1 MFSPPLGA
9 QLAVRGGGS
18 RGDHAVAEIDA
29 PAPVEQLADFDAL
42 VAVAATARP
51 GRDVQHHA
59 RQVDRVVV
67 QHGGLVAEAA
77 HTVEINT
84 PAQRAPRGGGVL
96 RRNGEAPVV
105 HGSVALEDRVRL
117 RARARAGEPELRV
130 VAASVPQEH
139 QPGLRLAIAPA
150 PMLRGPPPDGR
161 HAARTQ
167 HAAHRPHGDPQRG
180 LLLGELLR
188 EVRVVEVAILRPPQ
202 TQDPRPHR
210 CPELVYRYLPSVTVA
225 QPRPAGAL
233 YRPSN
238 AADLPHREA

>member
-1 MFSPPLGA
+1 PVSPLFPYATLFRSSPPLCA

-18 RGDHAVAEIDA
+18 RGDDGVAWRGA

-67 QHGGLVAEAA
+67 QHGGRVAEAA
-77 HTVEINT
+77 HAVEINT

-117 RARARAGEPELRV
+117 RARARAGEPELRDEAILERAPEPLDPPLRLRRERVDGLDRQRLERLADLRGILLPAELFGRRPVIV
-130 VAASVPQEH
+130 VALQ
-139 QPGLRLAIAPA
+139 
-150 PMLRGPPPDGR
+150 
-161 HAARTQ
+161 
-167 HAAHRPHGDPQRG
+167 
-180 LLLGELLR
+180 
-188 EVRVVEVAILRPPQ
+188 
-202 TQDPRPHR
+202 
-210 CPELVYRYLPSVTVA
+210 
-225 QPRPAGAL
+225 GAVL
-233 YRPSN
+233 I
-238 AADLPHREA
+238 H